1 MKVAN
6 TRRIA
11 EKLMLMMQMKQASST
26 VNMILTNGINESTII
41 PSDVDELREEAAR
54 VKRELSKQGESK
66 LSVDQI
72 MMLLLVESMI
82 GPYLGDEPEIMSF
95 FMDWIAS
102 ESKVLDVKEFNNN
115 PYIKNIDFKNWQ
127 QGDFEL
133 RYHDMMPYELEI
145 YNVPKRLEE
154 TPVDIPRVCCFTDKF
169 EYPVIIQ
176 KSIQSTWMSVS
187 PNEVFTMERPIK
199 RAKGKVLTLGCG
211 MGYFAYMASLKDEVE
226 SVTIV
231 EFAQSVIDLFEMF
244 LLPQFENKEKITI
257 VKADAIEYMQNLE
270 DGKFDYCF
278 ADIWIGIG
286 DIQPYF
292 AVKEI
297 GRKFRKT
304 LMDYWIEDS
313 FATLLSSYVW
323 LEIMKSFSEA
333 NHIDIP
339 SMEDIP
345 LTQEDIR
352 KEQYIHKLLEDVEI
366 TKPEH
371 IDYYMNPRNIINLI
385 NETDIVF

>member
-11 EKLMLMMQMKQASST
+11 EKLMLMMHMKQASST
-26 VNMILTNGINESTII
+26 VNMVLTNGINESTII
-41 PSDVDELREEAAR
+41 PPDVDELREEAVR

-72 MMLLLVESMI
+72 MMLLMVESMI
-82 GPYLGDEPEIMSF
+82 GPYLGDKPEIMSF
-95 FMDWIAS
+95 FMDWIAA
-102 ESKVLDVKEFNNN
+102 ESRVLDVKEFNNN
-115 PYIKNIDFKNWQ
+115 PYIKNIDFKNRQ

-154 TPVDIPRVCCFTDKF
+154 TPVDIPRVCCFTEKF

-270 DGKFDYCF
+270 DGKFNYCF
-278 ADIWIGIG
+278 ADIWIGIN

-304 LMDYWIEDS
+304 LMEYWIEDS
-313 FATLLSSYVW
+313 FATLLSGYVW

-339 SMEDIP
+339 PMEDIP

-366 TKPEH
+366 SKPEH
-371 IDYYMNPRNIINLI
+371 IDYYMNPRNLITLI